1 MVEIKDPIIKDRED
15 EFIAD
20 EISFLN
26 FVVSDYSKPKLNLTE
41 EQISKEYDNQ
51 TSALQEERRNQCR
64 ENAEKEGK
72 NKQAALAKIAPELI
86 QFKKDRD

>member
-26 FVVSDYSKPKLNLTE
+26 FVVSDYSKPTLPE
-41 EQISKEYDNQ
+41 ELASKEYDKQ
-51 TSALQEERRNQCR
+51 T
-64 ENAEKEGK
+64 
-72 NKQAALAKIAPELI
+72 IA
-86 QFKKDRD
+86 

>member
-26 FVVSDYSKPKLNLTE
+26 FVVSDYSKPKLTLTE
-41 EQISKEYDNQ
+41 EQVSKEYDNR
-51 TSALQEERRNQCR
+51 TYALQE
-64 ENAEKEGK
+64 
-72 NKQAALAKIAPELI
+72 AK
-86 QFKKDRD
+86 R

>member
-26 FVVSDYSKPKLNLTE
+26 FVVSDYSKPILPINLAE
-41 EQISKEYDNQ
+41 AEYDKQ

-72 NKQAALAKIAPELI
+72 NKNAALAKIAPEL
-86 QFKKDRD
+86 K

>member
-26 FVVSDYSKPKLNLTE
+26 FVVSDYSKPILPEKLADT
-41 EQISKEYDNQ
+41 EYDKQ
-51 TSALQEERRNQCR
+51 TT
-64 ENAEKEGK
+64 AECK
-72 NKQAALAKIAPELI
+72 AI
-86 QFKKDRD
+86 